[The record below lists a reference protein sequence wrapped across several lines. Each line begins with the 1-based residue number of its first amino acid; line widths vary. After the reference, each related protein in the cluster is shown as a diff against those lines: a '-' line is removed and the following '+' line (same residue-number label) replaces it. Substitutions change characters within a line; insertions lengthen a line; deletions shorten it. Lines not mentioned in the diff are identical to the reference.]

1 MFEEYSVGQL
11 ANQKLRELLEKGI
24 KSELLEKLQNKIY
37 SKNNFGVNYS
47 LLVKDEG
54 IGKPERHYYALP
66 LSINKNSFFLTN
78 EWFENETN
86 NDRPL
91 LLRWMKD
98 HGIPEITEEEINQS
112 LTNNTQRNV
121 CNKNNAHNKKGEVW
135 SPWTQPTEDESYE
148 LAKTITKYTHFLSP
162 EIVRAITEDNNSKQ
176 AHYKAILSEAGI
188 DPELY
193 LWENSPCAFPGA
205 KRADGGDKERQSDN
219 ALIIDPDGNFYPLY
233 LWKSIFKLHSFQP
246 DRYSLAH
253 LIDHKGERNRMAEE
267 FDFPSGSHKKPL
279 YGLFTCPTNAAY
291 VPSALMRPT
300 DFNGSLRNLL
310 FQKAFDLYKD
320 CCNILPADMHLKEP
334 LSERWHFS
342 NFKWAEPIGKA
353 EDMKAFFNYRNKNF
367 EKKLNQAILS
377 LKTK

>member
-66 LSINKNSFFLTN
+66 LSINKDSFFLTN

-112 LTNNTQRNV
+112 ITNNTQRNA

-162 EIVRAITEDNNSKQ
+162 EIVRTITEDNNSKQ
-176 AHYKAILSEAGI
+176 AHYKAILSEA
-188 DPELY
+188 
-193 LWENSPCAFPGA
+193 
-205 KRADGGDKERQSDN
+205 
-219 ALIIDPDGNFYPLY
+219 
-233 LWKSIFKLHSFQP
+233 
-246 DRYSLAH
+246 
-253 LIDHKGERNRMAEE
+253 
-267 FDFPSGSHKKPL
+267 
-279 YGLFTCPTNAAY
+279 
-291 VPSALMRPT
+291 
-300 DFNGSLRNLL
+300 
-310 FQKAFDLYKD
+310 
-320 CCNILPADMHLKEP
+320 
-334 LSERWHFS
+334 
-342 NFKWAEPIGKA
+342 
-353 EDMKAFFNYRNKNF
+353 
-367 EKKLNQAILS
+367 
-377 LKTK
+377 